1 MDNMRI
7 QATLVRGKGPRE
19 SGDGVRIN
27 DRIPNRVSDRR
38 LWQIQP
44 LRDLAG
50 LLAIGGALWL
60 LYDFRRLLAPVLIA
74 IVLAYVCDP
83 MLKAAT
89 RKLRMPRWALALACT
104 VILVTGVGFIITWVG
119 PLLSQQVETLASKIP
134 QYSVTIEKRYGIEIG
149 NLNEHL
155 TTFAK
160 GMKESPIETLSP
172 LFTGT
177 SQAMGILGVIV
188 AGTMEILLS
197 AVLLPIFFFLFAWH
211 FDHIRRDIEARL
223 FDGRRTRVRRTLQRM
238 DQAVN
243 GFLISRVLIAVI
255 AAMAF
260 VAGWSWAEVPYALL
274 LGILTGLLTI
284 VPYMA
289 IVGWPIALL
298 AKYVDVVS
306 SGSTPMWW
314 DVVLWPSTI
323 FVVIAFVEGWVLT
336 PWIQSR
342 TMELSALTVLL
353 VVLIGGALGGI
364 LGLLLAIPV
373 TACVMIITQEF
384 GKNRQRPAPMMYASK

>member
-1 MDNMRI
+1 M
-7 QATLVRGKGPRE
+7 
-19 SGDGVRIN
+19 
-27 DRIPNRVSDRR
+27 
-38 LWQIQP
+38 
-44 LRDLAG
+44 
-50 LLAIGGALWL
+50 WL

-74 IVLAYVCDP
+74 IVLAYLCDP
-83 MLKAAT
+83 LLNAANS
-89 RKLRMPRWALALACT
+89 KLRMPRWILALACT
-104 VILVTGVGFIITWVG
+104 VLLVTGVGLIITWVG

-134 QYSVTIEKRYGIEIG
+134 QYSVTLEKRYGIEIG

-160 GMKESPIETLSP
+160 GMKESPVETLSP

-177 SQAMGILGVIV
+177 SQAMGILGVIL

-197 AVLLPIFFFLFAWH
+197 AVLLPIFFFLFTWH

-223 FDGRRTRVRRTLQRM
+223 SDGRRTRVRRMLQRM

-243 GFLISRVLIAVI
+243 GFLISRVLIAII
-255 AAMAF
+255 AAIAF

-306 SGSTPMWW
+306 SGSTPLWW
-314 DVVLWPSTI
+314 DVVLWPSAI
-323 FVVIAFVEGWVLT
+323 FVMVAFVEGWVLT

-384 GKNRQRPAPMMYASK
+384 GKDRRRPAPVIYASK

>member
-1 MDNMRI
+1 MRI
-7 QATLVRGKGPRE
+7 QDTIFRRKVRGE
-19 SGDGVRIN
+19 SGDGLRSN
-27 DRIPNRVSDRR
+27 DRMPNRVSDRR

-50 LLAIGGALWL
+50 LLSIGAALWL

-83 MLKAAT
+83 LLTAAN
-89 RKLRMPRWALALACT
+89 RKLRMPRWVLALVCT
-104 VILVTGVGFIITWVG
+104 IILVTGVGLVITWVG

-134 QYSVTIEKRYGIEIG
+134 QYSVIIEKRYGIEIG
-149 NLNEHL
+149 SLNEHL

-160 GMKESPIETLSP
+160 GMKESPVETLSP

-223 FDGRRTRVRRTLQRM
+223 SDGRRTRVRRTLQRM

-243 GFLISRVLIAVI
+243 GFLLSRVLIAAL
-255 AAMAF
+255 AAIAF

-274 LGILTGLLTI
+274 LGVLTGLLTI

-289 IVGWPIALL
+289 IVGWPMALL

-314 DVVLWPSTI
+314 DVVLWPSAI
-323 FVVIAFVEGWVLT
+323 FVMVAFVEGWVLT

-353 VVLIGGALGGI
+353 VVLIGGAIGGI

-373 TACVMIITQEF
+373 TACVMIISEEF
-384 GKNRQRPAPMMYASK
+384 GRDQQRPAPVMSASK